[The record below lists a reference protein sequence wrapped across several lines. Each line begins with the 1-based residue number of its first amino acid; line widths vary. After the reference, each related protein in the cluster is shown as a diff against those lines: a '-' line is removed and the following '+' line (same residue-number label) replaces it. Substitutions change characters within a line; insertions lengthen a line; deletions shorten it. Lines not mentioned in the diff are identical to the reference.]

1 MRRILSVLDEKT
13 GRELV
18 LPVTPASYEWDHANR
33 VESIQL
39 DQIGEINLPGG
50 KLMGRCTLSNVLLP
64 AKLYSFCNPGA
75 SATPYVYLEQLER
88 WCDAGTPVRWL
99 VSGTPTNARVLI
111 ESVQYGERDG
121 TNDVYATIVLRQYQ
135 TPETPVLAASGGGA
149 QTARDA
155 GTGAAQQRTYT
166 VERGDTLWGISQKFY
181 GDGSL
186 YGRVAAANS
195 ATVKNP
201 DLIYP
206 GQVLE
211 LPPRDELP
219 AAMPPSTSR
228 KIAKETKTTYDPA
241 ANVWKMQLKKEQ
253 AAMHR

>member
-1 MRRILSVLDEKT
+1 M
-13 GRELV
+13 
-18 LPVTPASYEWDHANR
+18 
-33 VESIQL
+33 
-39 DQIGEINLPGG
+39 
-50 KLMGRCTLSNVLLP
+50 
-64 AKLYSFCNPGA
+64 
-75 SATPYVYLEQLER
+75 
-88 WCDAGTPVRWL
+88 
-99 VSGTPTNARVLI
+99 SGTPTNARVLI